1 MADKNEH
8 LDGDKVDLLRRKLI
22 EGGDRKVTERFGEA
36 ELSSPEVR
44 KAKDQVKARGHI
56 GDTLSSRVEK
66 AKKVE
71 ESAAKSKARSERLA
85 KQAARRGAAVQAKI
99 APEREMPTSKPPKA
113 ATPSQRSPMSAAAAK
128 AAARNQTRDTSRS
141 GR

>member
-44 KAKDQVKARGHI
+44 KAKEQVKARNYI
-56 GDTLSSRVEK
+56 GDTLHSRVDKVKK
-66 AKKVE
+66 ADE
-71 ESAAKSKARSERLA
+71 AATGRKERSERLA
-85 KQAARRGAAVQAKI
+85 KQAAKRGAEVRAKI
-99 APEREMPTSKPPKA
+99 EPKA
-113 ATPSQRSPMSAAAAK
+113 ATPPKTSTPSQRSPMSAAAAK
-128 AAARNQTRDTSRS
+128 AAARNQTRDTSR